1 LRRLQGGLKVFI
13 TDCEGPISKNDNAF
27 EITSH
32 FLLDGDRFFSLI
44 SKYDDVI
51 ADIVKRSGYKAG
63 DTLKLITPFLKAY
76 GVTDKKIEEYSTAN
90 ILLIRG
96 AKEML
101 HKIKGNMPAFII
113 STSYQQYLYSLCKL
127 IGFPYE
133 NVYCTKLSLDKYH
146 IDKTET
152 KRLKLLEEEILALPM
167 IEIPKN
173 AKSFSQLPSK
183 SQETVRYLDG
193 IFLEE
198 IPRMSLGMMLE
209 EIKPI
214 GGEEKAVSIKHIV
227 KKIGCSLSAVMYV
240 GDSITD
246 VPAFQ
251 LVREGRGLT
260 ISFNGNDYAVRK
272 AEVAA
277 LSENAIIISV
287 LADVFHKFGRE
298 GTLKLVK
305 NWNYD
310 SLKKYC
316 SEDVL
321 NELFKIYPESLPEVK
336 SVTKENVDKLA
347 EESKIFRK
355 TVRGEAIGGLG

>member
-1 LRRLQGGLKVFI
+1 
-13 TDCEGPISKNDNAF
+13 
-27 EITSH
+27 
-32 FLLDGDRFFSLI
+32 
-44 SKYDDVI
+44 
-51 ADIVKRSGYKAG
+51 
-63 DTLKLITPFLKAY
+63 
-76 GVTDKKIEEYSTAN
+76 
-90 ILLIRG
+90 
-96 AKEML
+96 ML
-101 HKIKGNMPAFII
+101 HKIKENMSAFII

-127 IGFPYE
+127 INFPYE

-152 KRLKLLEEEILALPM
+152 ERLKLLEEEIQAFQM

-183 SQETVRYLDG
+183 SQETVRYLDS

-214 GGEEKAVSIKHIV
+214 GGEEKAISIKNIV
-227 KKIGCSLSAVMYV
+227 EKIGCNLSEVMYV

-246 VPAFQ
+246 VQAFQ

-287 LADVFHKFGRE
+287 LADVFHKFGRD

-305 NWNYD
+305 NWNHD
-310 SLKKYC
+310 SLIKYC
-316 SEDVL
+316 SEDIL
-321 NELFKIYPESLPEVK
+321 NELYKLYPESLPEVK

-355 TVRGEAIGGLG
+355 TVRGEAIGRLG